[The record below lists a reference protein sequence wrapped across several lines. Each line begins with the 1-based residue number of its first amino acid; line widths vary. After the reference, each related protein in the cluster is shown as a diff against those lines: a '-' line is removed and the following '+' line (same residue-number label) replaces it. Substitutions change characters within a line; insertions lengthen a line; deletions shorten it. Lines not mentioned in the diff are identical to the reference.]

1 MKIEKASNPPVEIRD
16 LTDEELDRVAGAG
29 GRHFYRPLSF
39 PVRQTIGAMI
49 DGAQGSA
56 TLPR

>member
-29 GRHFYRPLSF
+29 GRHFYRPMTFQLK
-39 PVRQTIGAMI
+39 QLIGAMI
-49 DGAQGSA
+49 DGA
-56 TLPR
+56 